1 MLITIYIIGLLLILG
16 IGFLII
22 LDRDLTYGEII
33 LVILYS
39 LGSWITILGI
49 GIVYAFSLDIW
60 NKKIFK

>member
-16 IGFLII
+16 VGFLII

-33 LVILYS
+33 LVILCS

-49 GIVYAFSLDIW
+49 GIVYVVSLDIW
-60 NKKIFK
+60 KKKIFK